1 MILLSILIFVR
12 PLYPLS
18 PYQSQAGEAELSQ
31 SQLDVLAEKLS
42 PSFVLYN
49 VEELF
54 LDDAV
59 ISSQIVD
66 DDGGDGDVNRTGTY
80 DDDDEMDNEEKNL
93 SDVEKRIQVR
103 R

>member
-1 MILLSILIFVR
+1 M
-12 PLYPLS
+12 
-18 PYQSQAGEAELSQ
+18 
-31 SQLDVLAEKLS
+31 LAEKLS